1 MHPKTIGLIAHPGK
15 PGVGE
20 LIKSLAAEFEQ
31 RSMSILLEKETA
43 AVAGQKSENT
53 IAQIGAK
60 ADLLVVAGGDGIVCA
75 PGPATPATGGPISLA
90 FTSVASAAV
99 AADVLIGSAVMVEPT
114 VDFAR
119 AVGVLRSPAVE
130 DIGVE
135 PAVTDFAGLGA
146 GAPASVFLGGTGL
159 NESRNFSAAT

>member
-1 MHPKTIGLIAHPGK
+1 MAAGAAAG
-15 PGVGE
+15 
-20 LIKSLAAEFEQ
+20 LAAG
-31 RSMSILLEKETA
+31 
-43 AVAGQKSENT
+43 VAGLAT
-53 IAQIGAK
+53 VVA
-60 ADLLVVAGGDGIVCA
+60 ADAAGGCALVIAGGDRIFCA
-75 PGPATPATGGPISLA
+75 PGSATSARGGAISLA
-90 FTSVASAAV
+90 FTPVASAAV

>member
-1 MHPKTIGLIAHPGK
+1 M
-15 PGVGE
+15 
-20 LIKSLAAEFEQ
+20 
-31 RSMSILLEKETA
+31 A
-43 AVAGQKSENT
+43 AVAAPGLAARVAGLAT
-53 IAQIGAK
+53 VVA
-60 ADLLVVAGGDGIVCA
+60 ADAAADCTPVVAGDDGIVCA
-75 PGPATPATGGPISLA
+75 PGSATPATGGAISLA

>member
-1 MHPKTIGLIAHPGK
+1 MIGYADEPRQESVDVVHALKANGRRR
-15 PGVGE
+15 V
-20 LIKSLAAEFEQ
+20 
-31 RSMSILLEKETA
+31 ILLSGDAHAPVA
-43 AVAGQKSENT
+43 AV
-53 IAQIGAK
+53 
-60 ADLLVVAGGDGIVCA
+60 
-75 PGPATPATGGPISLA
+75 
-90 FTSVASAAV
+90 
-99 AADVLIGSAVMVEPT
+99 
-114 VDFAR
+114 AR